1 MNLDLKSYTPKI
13 FKKFHR
19 DQNHGV
25 IFEGRAFLSQ
35 QKTISRHFLL
45 IGGTFLMVKGFSKVE
60 AGLFEDFEPLY
71 LVRRL
76 RF

>member
-25 IFEGRAFLSQ
+25 IFEGRAFLSH
-35 QKTISRHFLL
+35 QKTISRRFFL
-45 IGGTFLMVKGFSKVE
+45 IGETFLIIKGFFQGRGE
-60 AGLFEDFEPLY
+60 TF
-71 LVRRL
+71 
-76 RF
+76 